1 MSTGSGGGSGARK
14 RTSLEALLRPA
25 PPQPASPA
33 PPPTSAAA
41 PATSAAPRRPV
52 KQQTVYLPLP
62 VYEQLRRLA
71 FEERVKMH
79 GLLMEGLDRVF
90 RDRGLPGLD
99 ELGARERDEAG

>member
-1 MSTGSGGGSGARK
+1 MSTPRK
-14 RTSLEALLRPA
+14 RTSLDALLRPA
-25 PPQPASPA
+25 EPAA
-33 PPPTSAAA
+33 TPPPPAAA
-41 PATSAAPRRPV
+41 PEPARARRPV

-90 RDRGLPGLD
+90 RDRGLPGLG
-99 ELGARERDEAG
+99 ELGGAEEG